1 MFVQKT
7 TLIGLLLLLPS
18 SVLALSPISLN
29 ALIERSLSNHPESR
43 MFEQR
48 RHATLSMMASE
59 VFLPSPMIAYEEMTG
74 AGMLGSGLTGMKQTI
89 WEFRQKIPF
98 FPKTY
103 LSREVLE
110 QEAQSIAA
118 ELTQAQKTRKAKI
131 TTEYFR
137 WLAIKKKLK
146 IKKEEELL
154 LAQLI
159 AVQQTRYLSQKVS
172 QVELVA
178 LQIERGNLL
187 TEITELESE
196 EKKQQITLEILVGP
210 GESLGGFEPQDQ
222 KLILKPFYAGAPE
235 KVAES
240 LNKNNLELSAAHAM
254 NKRGQANVSRSKAA
268 WVPDLELMVSRR
280 EDDLGNK
287 QEGWQVAVE
296 IPLWLAGEPRA
307 RVSQARAESQNLE
320 TAYMEK
326 KRQLQLEAQAM
337 VADQKQLRKQLEL
350 MENGLVQWSNQN
362 VKSARIA
369 YQTGKLEYASF
380 LALMQSAYQT
390 LISYEDL
397 KVKVLDNQE
406 QLQVLMGDT

>member
-1 MFVQKT
+1 
-7 TLIGLLLLLPS
+7 
-18 SVLALSPISLN
+18 
-29 ALIERSLSNHPESR
+29 
-43 MFEQR
+43 
-48 RHATLSMMASE
+48 
-59 VFLPSPMIAYEEMTG
+59 MIAYEEMTG

-103 LSREVLE
+103 LGREVLE
-110 QEAQSIAA
+110 QEAQSIVA
-118 ELTQAQKTRKAKI
+118 EMNQAQKVRKAKI

-137 WLAIKKKLK
+137 WLAVKKKLK

-196 EKKQQITLEILVGP
+196 DKKQQVALEILIGP
-210 GESLGGFEPQDQ
+210 GESLSGFEPKDQ
-222 KLILKPFYAGAPE
+222 KLNLKPVFLGAPE
-235 KVAES
+235 KIAES
-240 LNKNNLELSAAHAM
+240 LNKNSLELAAANAM
-254 NKRGQANVSRSKAA
+254 SKRGQSNLSRAKAA
-268 WVPDLELMVSRR
+268 WVPDLEVMVSKR

-307 RVSQARAESQNLE
+307 RVSQARAEAQNLE
-320 TAYMEK
+320 TAYIEK
-326 KRQLQLEAQAM
+326 MRQLQLEAQVM
-337 VADQKQLRKQLEL
+337 LTDQKQLRKQLEL

-406 QLQVLMGDT
+406 QLQVLMGDI